1 MSVKRFAS
9 IWNAASS
16 PTALPA
22 LVVATAGMTT
32 LWPSPARALV
42 SAPRATPQ
50 RYGDRGAPERP
61 CAPPPA
67 GAPVGAAQV
76 PKRLRFLLQRDGAVP
91 ISGKYSCPL
100 GQILSH
106 RAYPRRVGH
115 SCGMTVTRSWARVLA
130 ARQSQIYLASQDLT
144 KERLRALKL
153 PGSNMFRIPKPVPL
167 WVSCS

>member
-76 PKRLRFLLQRDGAVP
+76 PKRLRFLLQHDGAVLIDQHGSWHVRP
-91 ISGKYSCPL
+91 RTTQAPGPLPVGCFDCPHL
-100 GQILSH
+100 RSAPSLVPTVWWPDAHH
-106 RAYPRRVGH
+106 RLHHAQCRHPANTRVPQG
-115 SCGMTVTRSWARVLA
+115 R
-130 ARQSQIYLASQDLT
+130 
-144 KERLRALKL
+144 
-153 PGSNMFRIPKPVPL
+153 F
-167 WVSCS
+167 